1 MDTFV
6 VILILVFILQ
16 ARKVNP
22 PTRKNISTVH
32 VKSNQVI
39 ELEIVDFPTNVCLVL
54 QIGQFPTS
62 GERVIS
68 GTFCYLDALV
78 GNLPVFVP
86 RFFRHFGA
94 FLKIAPICSRDQ

>member
-1 MDTFV
+1 MDNFV

-22 PTRKNISTVH
+22 PTRKNISTVP
-32 VKSNQVI
+32 VQSNQVI
-39 ELEIVDFPTNVCLVL
+39 ELEIIDFPTNVCLVL
-54 QIGQFPTS
+54 QIGRFPTT

-68 GTFCYLDALV
+68 GTFCYFDVLV

-86 RFFRHFGA
+86 QSF
-94 FLKIAPICSRDQ
+94 